1 MPNLA
6 THQRTTGPH
15 TGLPHLPGVATLGVG
30 RATLYLDMSSGEP
43 PTEFRIFVS
52 GWNDTEKGQFLFDA
66 ESAGLVLEAYRTW
79 GVDLAIDLEHQML
92 ECEIP
97 ADPTARDARGWC
109 GLEVRPDGSLWAIN
123 VQWTED
129 GAARLKAK
137 RQRYISP
144 AFSFDLDTRQV
155 ISLTNIA
162 LVSMPATRGTPAL
175 MSKRNKARDLRKLSA
190 GPSFGDISTAVG
202 AALNERFP
210 RSEESDDCAWV
221 VDVFDTTVVYQ
232 FKGDLFEVS
241 YSYDGKTAV
250 LGSDAVEVARTY
262 APVAAPPAPMPI
274 EAAPVVASQNP
285 APEAMSVRASTATV
299 TLAKDSKMDP
309 SLAKQIFDVLKKA
322 DAKGAL
328 KLLEELFL
336 NQGLGVSASE
346 PATDPAESDAAPVDG
361 ADAAAPPA
369 AEEMAASLSK
379 VIRLTAAQSFAEM
392 AERVETFRASHV
404 ELAAEKAAIAKE
416 RAVLEA
422 AKRVKLG
429 KDLVSLAG
437 EHPARVWADDKCEAL
452 KGPLAKMSIA
462 DLEEFV
468 ADAIAAKPQAPALKP
483 PVAKLA
489 RTAEK
494 TAAEALDE
502 HGLTKAELSI
512 CAEYGTPPA
521 TFAALKARR
530 AANST
535 TA

>member
-1 MPNLA
+1 MVLSN
-6 THQRTTGPH
+6 
-15 TGLPHLPGVATLGVG
+15 
-30 RATLYLDMSSGEP
+30 GEP
-43 PTEFRIFVS
+43 PTEFRIFVPGLNES
-52 GWNDTEKGQFLFDA
+52 EGKGAFLFDA
-66 ESAGLVLEAYRTW
+66 EAAASVQAAREKW
-79 GVDLAIDLEHQML
+79 GVEVMIDLEHQSL
-92 ECEIP
+92 DYGP
-97 ADPTARDARGWC
+97 QPDPNARDARGWC
-109 GLEVRPDGSLWAIN
+109 RLEVRPDGSLWAAN
-123 VQWTED
+123 VEWTED

-144 AFSFDLDTRQV
+144 AFDYDRDSGRVTEIV
-155 ISLTNIA
+155 NIA

-210 RSEESDDCAWV
+210 RVEETDDYAWV
-221 VDVFDTTVVYQ
+221 VDIFDATVVYQ

-262 APVAAPPAPMPI
+262 APVAAPAASEPPA
-274 EAAPVVASQNP
+274 AAPVVASQDP
-285 APEAMSVRASTATV
+285 APEAMSVRASTAIV

-336 NQGLGVSASE
+336 NQGLGVSAE
-346 PATDPAESDAAPVDG
+346 AAPAEGEEAADPAAEAAP
-361 ADAAAPPA
+361 APA
-369 AEEMAASLSK
+369 AEEMAAALSK
-379 VIRLTAAQSFAEM
+379 VIRLTAAGSFAEM
-392 AERVETFRASHV
+392 AEQVETFRASHV
-404 ELAAEKAAIAKE
+404 ELATERAALAKE
-416 RAVLEA
+416 RAVLDA

-429 KDLVSLAG
+429 KDLVSLAN
-437 EHPARVWADDKCEAL
+437 EHPSRVWADDKCEAL

-468 ADAIAAKPQAPALKP
+468 ADAIKAKPAAPALKP

-489 RTAEK
+489 RSKSDE
-494 TAAEALDE
+494 ELDE
-502 HGLTKAELSI
+502 HGLTKAQLAI
-512 CAEYGTPPA
+512 CAEYGTDPA
-521 TFAALKARR
+521 TFAALSKR
-530 AANST
+530 ANP

>member
-30 RATLYLDMSSGEP
+30 RATLDLGLTNGEP
-43 PTEFRIFVS
+43 PTEFRLFVS

-66 ESAGLVLEAYRTW
+66 EAAQSVMDAYRKW

-129 GAARLKAK
+129 GAARLKGK

-144 AFSFDLDTRQV
+144 AFSFDLETRQV
-155 ISLTNIA
+155 LELTNIA

-175 MSKRNKARDLRKLSA
+175 MSKKNKARDLRKLSA
-190 GPSFGDISTAVG
+190 GPSFGDISAAVG

-210 RSEESDDCAWV
+210 RVDETGECAWV

-262 APVAAPPAPMPI
+262 APVASEPAPI
-274 EAAPVVASQNP
+274 VAAPVVASQDP
-285 APEAMSVRASTATV
+285 APEAMSVRASTAIV

-336 NQGLGVSASE
+336 NQGLGVASAAEEAAEGE
-346 PATDPAESDAAPVDG
+346 PAAEAAP
-361 ADAAAPPA
+361 APA
-369 AEEMAASLSK
+369 AEEMAAALSK
-379 VIRLTAAQSFAEM
+379 VIRLTAAHSFAEM
-392 AERVETFRASHV
+392 AEQVETFRTSHV
-404 ELAAEKAAIAKE
+404 ELAAERAALAKE

-422 AKRVKLG
+422 AKRIKLG
-429 KDLVSLAG
+429 KDLVSLAN
-437 EHPARVWADDKCEAL
+437 EHPSRVWADDKCESL

-468 ADAIAAKPQAPALKP
+468 ADAIAAKPAAPALRP
-483 PVAKLA
+483 PAVAKA
-489 RTAEK
+489 SKATAS
-494 TAAEALDE
+494 EALDE
-502 HGLTKAELSI
+502 HGLTKAQLAI
-512 CAEYGTPPA
+512 CAEYGTDPA
-521 TFAALKARR
+521 TFAALRNR
-530 AANST
+530 SNH

>member
-1 MPNLA
+1 MAQPA
-6 THQRTTGPH
+6 PHRQTGPH
-15 TGLPHLPGVATLGVG
+15 TGLPHLPGVAALGVA

-43 PTEFRIFVS
+43 PTEFRIFVH
-52 GWNDTEKGQFLFDA
+52 GWNDTEKGQYLFDA
-66 ESAGLVLEAYRTW
+66 EAASLVLEAYRTW

-109 GLEVRPDGSLWAIN
+109 GLEVRPDGSLWAVN

-129 GAARLKAK
+129 GASRLKGK

-210 RSEESDDCAWV
+210 RVEESDDYTWV
-221 VDVFDTTVVYQ
+221 VDIFDATVVYQ

-262 APVAAPPAPMPI
+262 APVAAPAAPEPPA
-274 EAAPVVASQNP
+274 AAPVVASQDP
-285 APEAMSVRASTATV
+285 APEAMSVRASTAIV

-336 NQGLGVSASE
+336 NQGLGVSAEAAPAAEGE
-346 PATDPAESDAAPVDG
+346 PAPEAEAA
-361 ADAAAPPA
+361 PA
-369 AEEMAASLSK
+369 AEEMAAALSK
-379 VIRLTAAQSFAEM
+379 VIRLTAAGSFAEM
-392 AERVETFRASHV
+392 AEQVETFRASHV
-404 ELAAEKAAIAKE
+404 ELAAERAALAKE
-416 RAVLEA
+416 RAVLDA

-429 KDLVSLAG
+429 KDLVSLAN
-437 EHPARVWADDKCEAL
+437 EHPSRVWADDKCEAL

-468 ADAIAAKPQAPALKP
+468 SDAIKAKPAAPALKP

-489 RTAEK
+489 KNEDDEK
-494 TAAEALDE
+494 LDE
-502 HGLTKAELSI
+502 HGLTARELAI
-512 CAEYGTPPA
+512 CAEMKCEPA
-521 TFAALKARR
+521 VFAALSKRR
-530 AANST
+530 ST
-535 TA
+535 THA

>member
-30 RATLYLDMSSGEP
+30 RATLDLGLTNGEP
-43 PTEFRIFVS
+43 PAEFRLFVS

-66 ESAGLVLEAYRTW
+66 EAAQSVMDAYRTW

-129 GAARLKAK
+129 GAARLKGK

-144 AFSFDLDTRQV
+144 AFSFDMETRQV
-155 ISLTNIA
+155 LELTNIA

-175 MSKRNKARDLRKLSA
+175 MSKKNKARDLRKLSA

-210 RSEESDDCAWV
+210 RVEETDEYAWV
-221 VDVFDTTVVYQ
+221 VDIFDASMVYQ

-250 LGSDAVEVARTY
+250 LGSDAVEVTRTY
-262 APVAAPPAPMPI
+262 APVASPAPAPLPI
-274 EAAPVVASQNP
+274 AAAPVVASQNP
-285 APEAMSVRASTATV
+285 VPEAMSARAPVPATI
-299 TLAKDSKMDP
+299 TLAKDSTKMDP

-346 PATDPAESDAAPVDG
+346 PAADPAESDAAPADG

-369 AEEMAASLSK
+369 AEEMATALSK
-379 VIRLTAAQSFAEM
+379 VIRLTAAHSFAEM
-392 AERVETFRASHV
+392 AEQVETFRASHV
-404 ELAAEKAAIAKE
+404 ELAAERAALAKE
-416 RAVLEA
+416 RAVLET

-468 ADAIAAKPQAPALKP
+468 ADAIAAKPQAPAIRP
-483 PVAKLA
+483 PVSKATVAAK
-489 RTAEK
+489 AEQVD
-494 TAAEALDE
+494 AN
-502 HGLTKAELSI
+502 GLTPAQLAI
-512 CAEYGTPPA
+512 CAEYGTDPA
-521 TFAALKARR
+521 VFAALSKRS
-530 AANST
+530 NP

>member
-1 MPNLA
+1 MAQPA
-6 THQRTTGPH
+6 PHTRTTGPH
-15 TGLPHLPGVATLGVG
+15 TGLPHLPGVAALGVA

-43 PTEFRIFVS
+43 PTEFRLFVA
-52 GWNDTEKGQFLFDA
+52 GWNDTEKGRYLFDA
-66 ESAGLVLEAYRTW
+66 EAAQSVMDAWKTW

-97 ADPTARDARGWC
+97 VDPTARDARGWC
-109 GLEVRPDGSLWAIN
+109 GLEVRPDGSLWAVG

-129 GAARLKAK
+129 GASRLKAK

-144 AFSFDLDTRQV
+144 AFSFDLDTLQV

-210 RSEESDDCAWV
+210 RVEETDDCAWV
-221 VDVFDTTVVYQ
+221 VDIFDATVVYQ

-262 APVAAPPAPMPI
+262 APVAAPAVEPPA
-274 EAAPVVASQNP
+274 AAPVVASQNP
-285 APEAMSVRASTATV
+285 APEAMSVRASTAVV

-336 NQGLGVSASE
+336 NQGLGVSAAAE
-346 PATDPAESDAAPVDG
+346 DPAPAEGEEAPP
-361 ADAAAPPA
+361 APA
-369 AEEMAASLSK
+369 AEEMAAALSK
-379 VIRLTAAQSFAEM
+379 VIRLTAAGSFSEM
-392 AERVETFRASHV
+392 AEQVETFRASHV
-404 ELAAEKAAIAKE
+404 ELAAERAALAKE
-416 RAVLEA
+416 RAVLDA

-429 KDLVSLAG
+429 KDLVSLAN
-437 EHPARVWADDKCEAL
+437 EHPSRVWADDKCEAL

-468 ADAIAAKPQAPALKP
+468 ADAIKAKPAAPALKP

-489 RTAEK
+489 KAPESTEPVNDLGL
-494 TAAEALDE
+494 TAAQLA
-502 HGLTKAELSI
+502 I
-512 CAEYGTPPA
+512 CAETGCDPKV
-521 TFAALKARR
+521 FAALSKRS
-530 AANST
+530 NP

>member
-1 MPNLA
+1 MAQPA
-6 THQRTTGPH
+6 PHRQTGPH
-15 TGLPHLPGVATLGVG
+15 TGLPHLPGVAALGVA

-43 PTEFRIFVS
+43 PTEFRIFVP
-52 GWNDTEKGQFLFDA
+52 GWNDTEKGQYLFDTEA
-66 ESAGLVLEAYRTW
+66 AGLVLESFRTW

-109 GLEVRPDGSLWAIN
+109 GLEVRPDGSLWAVN

-210 RSEESDDCAWV
+210 RVEESDDYAWV

-232 FKGDLFEVS
+232 LKGDLFEVS
-241 YSYDGKTAV
+241 YSYDGKAAV

-262 APVAAPPAPMPI
+262 APVAAPAPL
-274 EAAPVVASQNP
+274 EAAPVVASQDP
-285 APEAMSVRASTATV
+285 APEAMSVRASTAIA

-309 SLAKQIFDVLKKA
+309 SLAKQIFDVLKKS

-336 NQGLGVSASE
+336 TQGLGAAPAAEEAAEGE
-346 PATDPAESDAAPVDG
+346 PA
-361 ADAAAPPA
+361 ADAPAAPA
-369 AEEMAASLSK
+369 AEEMAAALSK
-379 VIRLTAAQSFAEM
+379 VIRLTAAGSFSEM
-392 AERVETFRASHV
+392 AEQVETFRASHV
-404 ELAAEKAAIAKE
+404 ELAAERAALAKE
-416 RAVLEA
+416 RAVLDA

-429 KDLVSLAG
+429 KDLVSLAN
-437 EHPARVWADDKCEAL
+437 EHPSRVWADDKCDAL

-468 ADAIAAKPQAPALKP
+468 SDAIKAKPQAPALKP
-483 PVAKLA
+483 PVAKLSA
-489 RTAEK
+489 VP
-494 TAAEALDE
+494 AANEPVDE
-502 HGLTKAELSI
+502 HGLTRAELSI